1 MTTGVR
7 RRLGVE
13 ERRQQLIGV
22 ALELFSRRSPDEVS
36 IDEIAS
42 AAGISRP
49 LVYHYF
55 PGKLSL
61 YEAAL
66 KRASDDL
73 AARFVEPH
81 EGPLGARLLR
91 VMRRF
96 FDFVDEHG
104 PGFSA
109 LMRGGPA
116 VGSSTTNALIDSVRQ
131 AAYVQILSHLGV
143 TDPPAR
149 LELVVRSWIS
159 LAESTAL
166 IWLDGRRIPRA
177 ELEVQ
182 LVHDFAAL
190 TAVSAAHDAE
200 MAALLRASPRWPRTA
215 ASDGGRRARCPRW
228 PAGPAHG
235 GPYDGLDLL
244 RLGGHGQI
252 GVAARFQFRH
262 RSPGRGRGG
271 GEVHDGQRGHGGRAR
286 TRRHSSKPLMSGR
299 PTSTRAT
306 SGRVPSRS
314 RTSSSTSASP
324 PLATGTTWWPARAS
338 TAPMA
343 YRLAATSSTT
353 STVVPEVCCVPLPY
367 ISTAPRAYVGGQTA
381 GRGLRHPT

>member
-7 RRLGVE
+7 RRMGVE

-22 ALELFSRRSPDEVS
+22 ALDLFAQRSPDEVS
-36 IDEIAS
+36 IDEIAA

-66 KRASDDL
+66 KRASEDL
-73 AARFVEPH
+73 AARFVEPA
-81 EGPLGARLLR
+81 EGPLGSRLLR
-91 VMRRF
+91 VMRRY

-131 AAYVQILSHLGV
+131 AAYEQILSHLGI

-166 IWLDGRRIPRA
+166 IWLDGRRIPRE

-190 TAVSAAHDAE
+190 TAVSAAYDDE
-200 MAALLRASPRWPRTA
+200 MRKLLHPMLSGEPA
-215 ASDGGRRARCPRW
+215 DGPFGN
-228 PAGPAHG
+228 
-235 GPYDGLDLL
+235 L
-244 RLGGHGQI
+244 
-252 GVAARFQFRH
+252 AARLI
-262 RSPGRGRGG
+262 
-271 GEVHDGQRGHGGRAR
+271 A
-286 TRRHSSKPLMSGR
+286 L
-299 PTSTRAT
+299 
-306 SGRVPSRS
+306 
-314 RTSSSTSASP
+314 AS
-324 PLATGTTWWPARAS
+324 
-338 TAPMA
+338 
-343 YRLAATSSTT
+343 
-353 STVVPEVCCVPLPY
+353 
-367 ISTAPRAYVGGQTA
+367 
-381 GRGLRHPT
+381 

>member
-1 MTTGVR
+1 MSTGVR
-7 RRLGVE
+7 RRMGVE

-66 KRASDDL
+66 KRASEDL
-73 AARFVEPH
+73 ASRFAEPH

-91 VMRRF
+91 VMCRF

-116 VGSSTTNALIDSVRQ
+116 VGSSTTNALVDSVRQ
-131 AAYVQILSHLGV
+131 AAYVQMLSHLGV
-143 TDPPAR
+143 TEAPPR

-177 ELEVQ
+177 ELELQ

-190 TAVSAAHDAE
+190 AAVSAAYDTDMAE
-200 MAALLRASPRWPRTA
+200 LLRTMVKDEPA
-215 ASDGGRRARCPRW
+215 DGPFAELAGR
-228 PAGPAHG
+228 
-235 GPYDGLDLL
+235 
-244 RLGGHGQI
+244 
-252 GVAARFQFRH
+252 
-262 RSPGRGRGG
+262 
-271 GEVHDGQRGHGGRAR
+271 
-286 TRRHSSKPLMSGR
+286 LMSL
-299 PTSTRAT
+299 
-306 SGRVPSRS
+306 
-314 RTSSSTSASP
+314 AS
-324 PLATGTTWWPARAS
+324 
-338 TAPMA
+338 
-343 YRLAATSSTT
+343 
-353 STVVPEVCCVPLPY
+353 
-367 ISTAPRAYVGGQTA
+367 
-381 GRGLRHPT
+381 

>member
-7 RRLGVE
+7 RRMGVE

-22 ALELFSRRSPDEVS
+22 ALDLFSRRSPDAVS

-66 KRASDDL
+66 KRASEDL
-73 AARFVEPH
+73 AGRFVEPQ

-116 VGSSTTNALIDSVRQ
+116 VGSSATNALIDSVRQ

-143 TDPPAR
+143 QDPPAR

-166 IWLDGRRIPRA
+166 IWLDGRRIPRG

-190 TAVSAAHDAE
+190 AAVSAAQDEE
-200 MAALLRASPRWPRTA
+200 MGTLLRGMLKDEPDDGPFADLVTRLISLAS
-215 ASDGGRRARCPRW
+215 
-228 PAGPAHG
+228 
-235 GPYDGLDLL
+235 
-244 RLGGHGQI
+244 
-252 GVAARFQFRH
+252 
-262 RSPGRGRGG
+262 
-271 GEVHDGQRGHGGRAR
+271 
-286 TRRHSSKPLMSGR
+286 
-299 PTSTRAT
+299 
-306 SGRVPSRS
+306 
-314 RTSSSTSASP
+314 
-324 PLATGTTWWPARAS
+324 
-338 TAPMA
+338 
-343 YRLAATSSTT
+343 
-353 STVVPEVCCVPLPY
+353 
-367 ISTAPRAYVGGQTA
+367 
-381 GRGLRHPT
+381 

>member
-1 MTTGVR
+1 
-7 RRLGVE
+7 LGVE

-104 PGFSA
+104 PGFAA

-190 TAVSAAHDAE
+190 TAVSAAQDAE
-200 MAALLRASPRWPRTA
+200 MGALMRRIAREEPA
-215 ASDGGRRARCPRW
+215 DGPFAQ
-228 PAGPAHG
+228 
-235 GPYDGLDLL
+235 L
-244 RLGGHGQI
+244 
-252 GVAARFQFRH
+252 
-262 RSPGRGRGG
+262 
-271 GEVHDGQRGHGGRAR
+271 
-286 TRRHSSKPLMSGR
+286 
-299 PTSTRAT
+299 
-306 SGRVPSRS
+306 
-314 RTSSSTSASP
+314 
-324 PLATGTTWWPARAS
+324 
-338 TAPMA
+338 
-343 YRLAATSSTT
+343 
-353 STVVPEVCCVPLPY
+353 
-367 ISTAPRAYVGGQTA
+367 A
-381 GRGLRHPT
+381 GRLLALAN

>member
-1 MTTGVR
+1 M
-7 RRLGVE
+7 GVE

-22 ALELFSRRSPDEVS
+22 ALDLFSRRSPDEVS
-36 IDEIAS
+36 IDEIAT

-66 KRASDDL
+66 KRASEDL
-73 AARFVEPH
+73 ASRFAEPR

-91 VMRRF
+91 VMSRY

-131 AAYVQILSHLGV
+131 AAYDQMLSHLGV
-143 TDPPAR
+143 TEASPR

-166 IWLDGRRIPRA
+166 LWLDGRRVPRA
-177 ELEVQ
+177 ELELQ

-190 TAVSAAHDAE
+190 AAVGAAHDAD
-200 MAALLRASPRWPRTA
+200 MAELLRTMAKDEPA
-215 ASDGGRRARCPRW
+215 DGPFAELVGR
-228 PAGPAHG
+228 
-235 GPYDGLDLL
+235 LVS
-244 RLGGHGQI
+244 LG
-252 GVAARFQFRH
+252 
-262 RSPGRGRGG
+262 
-271 GEVHDGQRGHGGRAR
+271 
-286 TRRHSSKPLMSGR
+286 
-299 PTSTRAT
+299 
-306 SGRVPSRS
+306 
-314 RTSSSTSASP
+314 
-324 PLATGTTWWPARAS
+324 
-338 TAPMA
+338 
-343 YRLAATSSTT
+343 Y
-353 STVVPEVCCVPLPY
+353 
-367 ISTAPRAYVGGQTA
+367 
-381 GRGLRHPT
+381 

>member
-1 MTTGVR
+1 MTIGVR
-7 RRLGVE
+7 RRMGVE

-66 KRASDDL
+66 QRASDDL

-91 VMRRF
+91 VMHRY

-116 VGSSTTNALIDSVRQ
+116 VGSSTTNALVDSVRQ

-166 IWLDGRRIPRA
+166 IWLDGRRIPRE
-177 ELEVQ
+177 ELEPQ
-182 LVHDFAAL
+182 LVNDFAAL
-190 TAVSAAHDAE
+190 AAVSAAYDEE
-200 MAALLRASPRWPRTA
+200 MAALLRRIVADEPADGPFAS
-215 ASDGGRRARCPRW
+215 
-228 PAGPAHG
+228 
-235 GPYDGLDLL
+235 L
-244 RLGGHGQI
+244 
-252 GVAARFQFRH
+252 
-262 RSPGRGRGG
+262 
-271 GEVHDGQRGHGGRAR
+271 
-286 TRRHSSKPLMSGR
+286 
-299 PTSTRAT
+299 
-306 SGRVPSRS
+306 
-314 RTSSSTSASP
+314 
-324 PLATGTTWWPARAS
+324 
-338 TAPMA
+338 
-343 YRLAATSSTT
+343 
-353 STVVPEVCCVPLPY
+353 
-367 ISTAPRAYVGGQTA
+367 A
-381 GRGLRHPT
+381 GRLIALAS

>member
-7 RRLGVE
+7 RRMGVE

-22 ALELFSRRSPDEVS
+22 ALDLFSRRSPDEVS

-66 KRASDDL
+66 QRAADDL
-73 AARFVEPH
+73 AARFAEPAR
-81 EGPLGARLLR
+81 GPLGTRLLR
-91 VMRRF
+91 VMGRY

-116 VGSSTTNALIDSVRQ
+116 VGSSRTNALVDSVRQ
-131 AAYVQILSHLGV
+131 AAYDQILSHLGV
-143 TDPPAR
+143 SDPPAR

-190 TAVSAAHDAE
+190 TAVSAAQDEE
-200 MAALLRASPRWPRTA
+200 MAALLRRVVADEPADGPFADLIGRLTA
-215 ASDGGRRARCPRW
+215 
-228 PAGPAHG
+228 
-235 GPYDGLDLL
+235 L
-244 RLGGHGQI
+244 
-252 GVAARFQFRH
+252 
-262 RSPGRGRGG
+262 
-271 GEVHDGQRGHGGRAR
+271 
-286 TRRHSSKPLMSGR
+286 
-299 PTSTRAT
+299 
-306 SGRVPSRS
+306 
-314 RTSSSTSASP
+314 
-324 PLATGTTWWPARAS
+324 
-338 TAPMA
+338 
-343 YRLAATSSTT
+343 
-353 STVVPEVCCVPLPY
+353 
-367 ISTAPRAYVGGQTA
+367 VG
-381 GRGLRHPT
+381 

>member
-7 RRLGVE
+7 RRMGVE

-22 ALELFSRRSPDEVS
+22 ALELFSHRSPDDVS
-36 IDEIAS
+36 IDEIAA

-66 KRASDDL
+66 RRAADDL
-73 AARFVEPH
+73 AQRFEEPQD
-81 EGPLGARLLR
+81 GPLGARLIR
-91 VMRRF
+91 VMGRF

-131 AAYVQILSHLGV
+131 AAYVQILMHLGV
-143 TDPPAR
+143 TDPPPR

-166 IWLDGRRIPRA
+166 IWLDGRRIPRR
-177 ELEVQ
+177 ELEAQ

-190 TAVSAAHDAE
+190 AAVSAAYDEE
-200 MAALLRASPRWPRTA
+200 MAGLLRHILADEPA
-215 ASDGGRRARCPRW
+215 DGTFGDLIGRLVALA
-228 PAGPAHG
+228 PAPA
-235 GPYDGLDLL
+235 P
-244 RLGGHGQI
+244 
-252 GVAARFQFRH
+252 
-262 RSPGRGRGG
+262 
-271 GEVHDGQRGHGGRAR
+271 
-286 TRRHSSKPLMSGR
+286 SG
-299 PTSTRAT
+299 S
-306 SGRVPSRS
+306 
-314 RTSSSTSASP
+314 
-324 PLATGTTWWPARAS
+324 
-338 TAPMA
+338 
-343 YRLAATSSTT
+343 
-353 STVVPEVCCVPLPY
+353 
-367 ISTAPRAYVGGQTA
+367 
-381 GRGLRHPT
+381 

>member
-1 MTTGVR
+1 MTIGVR
-7 RRLGVE
+7 RRMGVE

-66 KRASDDL
+66 QRASDDL

-91 VMRRF
+91 VMRRY

-116 VGSSTTNALIDSVRQ
+116 VGSSTTNALVDSVRQ

-166 IWLDGRRIPRA
+166 IWLDGRRIPRE
-177 ELEVQ
+177 ELESQ
-182 LVHDFAAL
+182 LVNDFAAL
-190 TAVSAAHDAE
+190 AAVSATYDEE
-200 MAALLRASPRWPRTA
+200 MAALLRGIVEDEPA
-215 ASDGGRRARCPRW
+215 DGPF
-228 PAGPAHG
+228 AH
-235 GPYDGLDLL
+235 L
-244 RLGGHGQI
+244 
-252 GVAARFQFRH
+252 
-262 RSPGRGRGG
+262 
-271 GEVHDGQRGHGGRAR
+271 
-286 TRRHSSKPLMSGR
+286 
-299 PTSTRAT
+299 
-306 SGRVPSRS
+306 
-314 RTSSSTSASP
+314 
-324 PLATGTTWWPARAS
+324 
-338 TAPMA
+338 
-343 YRLAATSSTT
+343 
-353 STVVPEVCCVPLPY
+353 
-367 ISTAPRAYVGGQTA
+367 A
-381 GRGLRHPT
+381 GRLIALAG

>member
-1 MTTGVR
+1 MTTGAR
-7 RRLGVE
+7 RRMGVE

-66 KRASDDL
+66 TRASADL
-73 AARFVEPH
+73 AGRFTEPH

-96 FDFVDEHG
+96 FDFVEDHG

-116 VGSSTTNALIDSVRQ
+116 VGSSRTNALVDSVRQ
-131 AAYVQILSHLGV
+131 AAYVQILSHLGFDAR
-143 TDPPAR
+143 TESPPAR

-159 LAESTAL
+159 LVESTAL
-166 IWLDGRRIPRA
+166 IWLEGRRIPRG

-190 TAVSAAHDAE
+190 AAVGAAHDEE
-200 MAALLRASPRWPRTA
+200 MGDVLRAMVKEEPADSPFTELVARLVALA
-215 ASDGGRRARCPRW
+215 AP
-228 PAGPAHG
+228 PPAH
-235 GPYDGLDLL
+235 
-244 RLGGHGQI
+244 
-252 GVAARFQFRH
+252 
-262 RSPGRGRGG
+262 
-271 GEVHDGQRGHGGRAR
+271 
-286 TRRHSSKPLMSGR
+286 
-299 PTSTRAT
+299 
-306 SGRVPSRS
+306 
-314 RTSSSTSASP
+314 
-324 PLATGTTWWPARAS
+324 
-338 TAPMA
+338 
-343 YRLAATSSTT
+343 
-353 STVVPEVCCVPLPY
+353 
-367 ISTAPRAYVGGQTA
+367 
-381 GRGLRHPT
+381 

>member
-7 RRLGVE
+7 RRMGVE
-13 ERRQQLIGV
+13 ERRRQLIGV

-66 KRASDDL
+66 QRASDDL

-81 EGPLGARLLR
+81 QGPLGARLLR
-91 VMRRF
+91 VMGRY

-116 VGSSTTNALIDSVRQ
+116 VGSSTTNALVDSVRQ
-131 AAYVQILSHLGV
+131 AAYVQILSHLDV
-143 TDPPAR
+143 TEPPAR

-190 TAVSAAHDAE
+190 LAVSAARDE
-200 MAALLRASPRWPRTA
+200 ETGALVRRVLADEPDDGPFADLVERLLALTA
-215 ASDGGRRARCPRW
+215 R
-228 PAGPAHG
+228 
-235 GPYDGLDLL
+235 
-244 RLGGHGQI
+244 
-252 GVAARFQFRH
+252 
-262 RSPGRGRGG
+262 
-271 GEVHDGQRGHGGRAR
+271 
-286 TRRHSSKPLMSGR
+286 
-299 PTSTRAT
+299 
-306 SGRVPSRS
+306 
-314 RTSSSTSASP
+314 
-324 PLATGTTWWPARAS
+324 
-338 TAPMA
+338 
-343 YRLAATSSTT
+343 
-353 STVVPEVCCVPLPY
+353 
-367 ISTAPRAYVGGQTA
+367 
-381 GRGLRHPT
+381 

>member
-1 MTTGVR
+1 M
-7 RRLGVE
+7 GVE

-66 KRASDDL
+66 RRASDDL
-73 AARFVEPH
+73 AARFEEPH
-81 EGPLGARLLR
+81 QGPLGARLLR
-91 VMRRF
+91 VMRRY

-116 VGSSTTNALIDSVRQ
+116 VGSSTTNALVDSVRQ
-131 AAYVQILSHLGV
+131 AAFVQILSHLDV

-149 LELVVRSWIS
+149 LELIVRSWIS

-190 TAVSAAHDAE
+190 VAVSAAYDEE
-200 MAALLRASPRWPRTA
+200 MGALLRRIAESEPA
-215 ASDGGRRARCPRW
+215 DGPFADLVGRLVSL
-228 PAGPAHG
+228 AG
-235 GPYDGLDLL
+235 
-244 RLGGHGQI
+244 
-252 GVAARFQFRH
+252 
-262 RSPGRGRGG
+262 
-271 GEVHDGQRGHGGRAR
+271 
-286 TRRHSSKPLMSGR
+286 
-299 PTSTRAT
+299 
-306 SGRVPSRS
+306 
-314 RTSSSTSASP
+314 
-324 PLATGTTWWPARAS
+324 
-338 TAPMA
+338 
-343 YRLAATSSTT
+343 
-353 STVVPEVCCVPLPY
+353 
-367 ISTAPRAYVGGQTA
+367 
-381 GRGLRHPT
+381 

>member
-1 MTTGVR
+1 MSTGVR
-7 RRLGVE
+7 RRMGVE

-36 IDEIAS
+36 IDEIAA

-66 KRASDDL
+66 RRAAEDL
-73 AARFVEPH
+73 AGRFDEPQ

-116 VGSSTTNALIDSVRQ
+116 VGSSATNALVDSVRQ
-131 AAYVQILSHLGV
+131 IAYDQILSHLRV
-143 TDPPAR
+143 EDPPAR

-159 LAESTAL
+159 LVESTAL
-166 IWLDGRRIPRA
+166 IWLDGRRIPRG

-190 TAVSAAHDAE
+190 AAVSASYDEE
-200 MAALLRASPRWPRTA
+200 MTALLRHMLKDEPT
-215 ASDGGRRARCPRW
+215 DGPFT
-228 PAGPAHG
+228 
-235 GPYDGLDLL
+235 D
-244 RLGGHGQI
+244 
-252 GVAARFQFRH
+252 
-262 RSPGRGRGG
+262 
-271 GEVHDGQRGHGGRAR
+271 
-286 TRRHSSKPLMSGR
+286 
-299 PTSTRAT
+299 
-306 SGRVPSRS
+306 
-314 RTSSSTSASP
+314 
-324 PLATGTTWWPARAS
+324 LATRLIALAS
-338 TAPMA
+338 
-343 YRLAATSSTT
+343 
-353 STVVPEVCCVPLPY
+353 
-367 ISTAPRAYVGGQTA
+367 
-381 GRGLRHPT
+381 

>member
-1 MTTGVR
+1 M
-7 RRLGVE
+7 GVE

-22 ALELFSRRSPDEVS
+22 ALDLFSRRSPDEVS

-66 KRASDDL
+66 RRASDDL
-73 AARFVEPH
+73 AARFVEPR

-91 VMRRF
+91 VMGRY

-116 VGSSTTNALIDSVRQ
+116 VGSSTANALVDSVRQ
-131 AAYVQILSHLGV
+131 AAYVQILSHLDV
-143 TDPPAR
+143 TEPPAR

-166 IWLDGRRIPRA
+166 LWLDGRRIPRA
-177 ELEVQ
+177 ELEAQ

-190 TAVSAAHDAE
+190 TAVSAAYDEE
-200 MAALLRASPRWPRTA
+200 MGALLRRVIADEPA
-215 ASDGGRRARCPRW
+215 DGPFGDLVGRLITL
-228 PAGPAHG
+228 AG
-235 GPYDGLDLL
+235 
-244 RLGGHGQI
+244 
-252 GVAARFQFRH
+252 
-262 RSPGRGRGG
+262 
-271 GEVHDGQRGHGGRAR
+271 
-286 TRRHSSKPLMSGR
+286 
-299 PTSTRAT
+299 
-306 SGRVPSRS
+306 
-314 RTSSSTSASP
+314 
-324 PLATGTTWWPARAS
+324 
-338 TAPMA
+338 
-343 YRLAATSSTT
+343 
-353 STVVPEVCCVPLPY
+353 
-367 ISTAPRAYVGGQTA
+367 
-381 GRGLRHPT
+381 

>member
-73 AARFVEPH
+73 AGRFVEPH

-190 TAVSAAHDAE
+190 TAVSAAQDAE
-200 MAALLRASPRWPRTA
+200 MAALLRRIAQEEPA
-215 ASDGGRRARCPRW
+215 DGPFATLAGR
-228 PAGPAHG
+228 
-235 GPYDGLDLL
+235 LL
-244 RLGGHGQI
+244 
-252 GVAARFQFRH
+252 A
-262 RSPGRGRGG
+262 
-271 GEVHDGQRGHGGRAR
+271 
-286 TRRHSSKPLMSGR
+286 
-299 PTSTRAT
+299 
-306 SGRVPSRS
+306 
-314 RTSSSTSASP
+314 
-324 PLATGTTWWPARAS
+324 LAT
-338 TAPMA
+338 
-343 YRLAATSSTT
+343 
-353 STVVPEVCCVPLPY
+353 
-367 ISTAPRAYVGGQTA
+367 
-381 GRGLRHPT
+381 

>member
-1 MTTGVR
+1 M
-7 RRLGVE
+7 GVE

-66 KRASDDL
+66 QRASDDL

-91 VMRRF
+91 VMHRY

-116 VGSSTTNALIDSVRQ
+116 VGSSTTNALVDSVRQ

-166 IWLDGRRIPRA
+166 IWLDGRRIPRE
-177 ELEVQ
+177 ELEPQ
-182 LVHDFAAL
+182 LVNDFAAL
-190 TAVSAAHDAE
+190 AAVSAAYDEE
-200 MAALLRASPRWPRTA
+200 MAELLRGALKDEPA
-215 ASDGGRRARCPRW
+215 DGPFAHLVGRLIAL
-228 PAGPAHG
+228 AG
-235 GPYDGLDLL
+235 
-244 RLGGHGQI
+244 
-252 GVAARFQFRH
+252 
-262 RSPGRGRGG
+262 
-271 GEVHDGQRGHGGRAR
+271 
-286 TRRHSSKPLMSGR
+286 
-299 PTSTRAT
+299 
-306 SGRVPSRS
+306 
-314 RTSSSTSASP
+314 
-324 PLATGTTWWPARAS
+324 
-338 TAPMA
+338 
-343 YRLAATSSTT
+343 
-353 STVVPEVCCVPLPY
+353 
-367 ISTAPRAYVGGQTA
+367 
-381 GRGLRHPT
+381 

>member
-7 RRLGVE
+7 RRMGVE

-22 ALELFSRRSPDEVS
+22 ALELFSHRSPDDVS
-36 IDEIAS
+36 IDEIAA

-66 KRASDDL
+66 RRAADDL
-73 AARFVEPH
+73 SQRFEEPQD
-81 EGPLGARLLR
+81 GPLGARLIR
-91 VMRRF
+91 VMGRF

-131 AAYVQILSHLGV
+131 AAYVQILTHLGV
-143 TDPPAR
+143 TDPPPR

-166 IWLDGRRIPRA
+166 IWLDGRRIPRR
-177 ELEVQ
+177 ELEAQ

-190 TAVSAAHDAE
+190 AAVSAAYDEE
-200 MAALLRASPRWPRTA
+200 MAGLLRHILADEA
-215 ASDGGRRARCPRW
+215 GRRDVRRP
-228 PAGPAHG
+228 
-235 GPYDGLDLL
+235 
-244 RLGGHGQI
+244 
-252 GVAARFQFRH
+252 H
-262 RSPGRGRGG
+262 RAP
-271 GEVHDGQRGHGGRAR
+271 GRAR
-286 TRRHSSKPLMSGR
+286 
-299 PTSTRAT
+299 A
-306 SGRVPSRS
+306 RS
-314 RTSSSTSASP
+314 RTLGIMTP
-324 PLATGTTWWPARAS
+324 
-338 TAPMA
+338 
-343 YRLAATSSTT
+343 
-353 STVVPEVCCVPLPY
+353 
-367 ISTAPRAYVGGQTA
+367 
-381 GRGLRHPT
+381 

>member
-1 MTTGVR
+1 M
-7 RRLGVE
+7 GVE
-13 ERRQQLIGV
+13 ERRRQLIGV

-66 KRASDDL
+66 QRASDDL
-73 AARFVEPH
+73 AARFAEPRQ
-81 EGPLGARLLR
+81 GPLGARLLR
-91 VMRRF
+91 VMGRY

-116 VGSSTTNALIDSVRQ
+116 VGSSTTNALVDSVRQ
-131 AAYVQILSHLGV
+131 AAYVQILSHLDV
-143 TDPPAR
+143 TEPPAR

-190 TAVSAAHDAE
+190 LAVSAARDE
-200 MAALLRASPRWPRTA
+200 ETGALVRRVLADEPDDGPFADLVERLLALTA
-215 ASDGGRRARCPRW
+215 R
-228 PAGPAHG
+228 
-235 GPYDGLDLL
+235 
-244 RLGGHGQI
+244 
-252 GVAARFQFRH
+252 
-262 RSPGRGRGG
+262 
-271 GEVHDGQRGHGGRAR
+271 
-286 TRRHSSKPLMSGR
+286 
-299 PTSTRAT
+299 
-306 SGRVPSRS
+306 
-314 RTSSSTSASP
+314 
-324 PLATGTTWWPARAS
+324 
-338 TAPMA
+338 
-343 YRLAATSSTT
+343 
-353 STVVPEVCCVPLPY
+353 
-367 ISTAPRAYVGGQTA
+367 
-381 GRGLRHPT
+381 

>member
-7 RRLGVE
+7 RRMGVE

-22 ALELFSRRSPDEVS
+22 ALDLFSRRSPDAVS

-66 KRASDDL
+66 KRASEDL
-73 AARFVEPH
+73 AGRFVEPH
-81 EGPLGARLLR
+81 DGPLGARLLR

-116 VGSSTTNALIDSVRQ
+116 VGSSATNALIDSVRQ

-143 TDPPAR
+143 QDPPAR

-166 IWLDGRRIPRA
+166 IWLDGRRIPRG

-190 TAVSAAHDAE
+190 AAVSAAQDEE
-200 MAALLRASPRWPRTA
+200 MGTLLRGMLKDEPDDGPFADLVTRLISLAS
-215 ASDGGRRARCPRW
+215 
-228 PAGPAHG
+228 
-235 GPYDGLDLL
+235 
-244 RLGGHGQI
+244 
-252 GVAARFQFRH
+252 
-262 RSPGRGRGG
+262 
-271 GEVHDGQRGHGGRAR
+271 
-286 TRRHSSKPLMSGR
+286 
-299 PTSTRAT
+299 
-306 SGRVPSRS
+306 
-314 RTSSSTSASP
+314 
-324 PLATGTTWWPARAS
+324 
-338 TAPMA
+338 
-343 YRLAATSSTT
+343 
-353 STVVPEVCCVPLPY
+353 
-367 ISTAPRAYVGGQTA
+367 
-381 GRGLRHPT
+381 